1 MWLKLC
7 SIYERD
13 SEHQKYALMQ
23 EFFSYSMDKSSDVA
37 THISKLESIICRL
50 QALGA
55 EVTDSMIISKIL
67 TCLPD
72 TYKTFAIAWESTP
85 TKEQTVENLTARLL
99 MEENRY
105 SKQKE
110 KEDTVAFKASKR
122 KCFKCNTA
130 GHIARA
136 CRKANTENNKTDKRC
151 FTCNKFGHISKSC
164 PKNSREKL
172 YCKICKKT
180 NHREKD
186 CYFRDKAAKKN
197 EETEKVSFLVQS
209 KTDGKWIMDSGT
221 TSHMVNDKKY
231 LTDLKKEKSTVGV
244 AKADESMT
252 SIGRGSVISE
262 ICVLRDV
269 MYVPELNT
277 NLLSVSAITRNGG
290 KVLFT
295 ENEVIVKKEDKE
307 VLRGMR
313 ERNDL
318 YEINLSMD
326 IEKNQHKALKID
338 TVEYCRRL
346 GHLSA
351 EGMRSLARKSK
362 GMNRKGIE
370 TDGNDM

>member
-1 MWLKLC
+1 MRSRPPSENVLNVIL
-7 SIYERD
+7 RD
-13 SEHQKYALMQ
+13 TLQEH
-23 EFFSYSMDKSSDVA
+23 
-37 THISKLESIICRL
+37 
-50 QALGA
+50 
-55 EVTDSMIISKIL
+55 
-67 TCLPD
+67 
-72 TYKTFAIAWESTP
+72 
-85 TKEQTVENLTARLL
+85 
-99 MEENRY
+99 
-105 SKQKE
+105 
-110 KEDTVAFKASKR
+110 
-122 KCFKCNTA
+122 A
-130 GHIARA
+130 GR
-136 CRKANTENNKTDKRC
+136 R
-151 FTCNKFGHISKSC
+151 TCNKFGHISKSY

-186 CYFRDKAAKKN
+186 CYFRSKAAKKN

-231 LTDLKKEKSTVGV
+231 LMDLKKEKSTVGV
-244 AKADESMT
+244 AKADES
-252 SIGRGSVISE
+252 IGRGSVISE

-269 MYVPELNT
+269 IYVPELNT

-313 ERNDL
+313 GRNGL
-318 YEINLSMD
+318 YEVNLSMD

-338 TVEYCRRL
+338 TVENWHRRL

-362 GMNRKGIE
+362 GMNITEKALKQME
-370 TDGNDM
+370 TTCETCMKAKQTRLPFEERERAKRPLEILHTDVCGPVEVSTWDSKRYILTILDDYTFHRNIPLEKQTRSK